1 MNRQDFLRHNRSLLV
16 ASLAATCSLSFAFDD
31 IESLQG
37 KLVLYAGELESVD
50 CPISGK
56 YDCSTWPMTML
67 KTRKGPEI
75 CFGSSKYVRC
85 SYKCTGLIAVGDDKV
100 PKAYVFSAMGSDATE
115 AGHRSNG
122 ESRQPAAGQ
131 GRLSQEPGGSCGSWS
146 RRATSPSSLP
156 TPFAVGGPA
165 LGRLGW

>member
-1 MNRQDFLRHNRSLLV
+1 MLRSLATGSML
-16 ASLAATCSLSFAFDD
+16 SLMAATCSASLLDD
-31 IESLQG
+31 LDNLQG

-85 SYKCTGLIAVGDDKV
+85 SYTCTGLIAVGDDKV
-100 PKAYVFSAMGSDATE
+100 PKAYVFSALGSDATE
-115 AGHRSNG
+115 IPIEKYRCPN
-122 ESRQPAAGQ
+122 QY
-131 GRLSQEPGGSCGSWS
+131 
-146 RRATSPSSLP
+146 
-156 TPFAVGGPA
+156 
-165 LGRLGW
+165 